1 MPRRLLLISVHIEK
15 TIGTYL
21 STNSLLTHNSPV
33 IISYFG
39 PCTIL
44 KFIKLSEFLQGCPR
58 IIYPYYPSFLSGN
71 LKENCVGQKNRGKF
85 CTFRN
90 YLENQALFVYSYLC
104 N

>member
-15 TIGTYL
+15 TIGTCPRIVFLLIIVQSLYL
-21 STNSLLTHNSPV
+21 TLDLAQIP
-33 IISYFG
+33 
-39 PCTIL
+39 

-90 YLENQALFVYSYLC
+90 YLEN
-104 N
+104 